1 MTNFLLY
8 GATVLIWGTSWIAV
22 QFQLGPV
29 SPEVSVA
36 YRFIVAAIL
45 MVGFCLVTHKKMTF
59 EFKTHSI
66 FAIQGLF
73 LFCLN
78 FYLIYLGSQYLTSG
92 LVSIVFSTLSIFNI
106 MNAAIFFKIS
116 VKPRVLLGAGVGL
129 IGLCAVFSP
138 ELKSFSLGDSGM
150 KGLLL
155 CLAGTGSASLG
166 MMLSLRNKNVGIP
179 MIQTNAW
186 GMVYGAVFMSLIAL
200 SLGKEFI
207 LVWTPGYIISLL
219 HLSVLATVVGFATYL
234 TLQVRIGPDKAA
246 YITVLFPLLALTIS
260 TFVEDYS
267 WSLEAVIGVSFVL
280 WGNLLVMTKTGS
292 SRAALKR
299 LMGAPT

>member
-1 MTNFLLY
+1 MTNFFLY
-8 GATVLIWGTSWIAV
+8 ATTVLVWGTSWIAV

-29 SPEVSVA
+29 APEISVA
-36 YRFIVAAIL
+36 YRFILAAIML
-45 MVGFCLVTHKKMTF
+45 VGFCLITGKKMAF
-59 EFKTHSI
+59 DIKTHGL

-78 FYLIYLGSQYLTSG
+78 FYLIYLGSQFLASG
-92 LVSIVFSTLSIFNI
+92 LVSIVFSTLSMFNI

-116 VKPRVLLGAGVGL
+116 IKPRVLLGAGIGF
-129 IGLCAVFSP
+129 IGLSAVFSP
-138 ELKSFSLGDSGM
+138 ELKSFSLDDDGM

-155 CLAGTGSASLG
+155 CLSGTGVASLG
-166 MMLSLRNKNVGIP
+166 MMFSLRNKNAGIP

-207 LVWTPGYIISLL
+207 LVWTPGYVISLL
-219 HLSVLATVVGFATYL
+219 HLSLFATVIGFAAYL
-234 TLQVRIGPDKAA
+234 TLQMRIGPDKAA
-246 YITVLFPLLALTIS
+246 YTTVLFPLIALTIS
-260 TFVEDYS
+260 TFVENYT
-267 WSLEAVIGVSFVL
+267 WSIEAVVGVGFVL

-292 SRAALKR
+292 SRATLKR
-299 LMGAPT
+299 IVGVSP